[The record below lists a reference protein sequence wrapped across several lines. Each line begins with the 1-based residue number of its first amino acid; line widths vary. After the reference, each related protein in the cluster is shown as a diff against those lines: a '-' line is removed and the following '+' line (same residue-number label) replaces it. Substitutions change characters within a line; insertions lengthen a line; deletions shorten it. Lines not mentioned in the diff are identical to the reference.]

1 MKVTYKNKNLE
12 KTCTVYAITKKEYGE
27 KMAIKIHQRITE
39 LTAATSIEEL
49 TKNKIGR
56 CHLLKGNR
64 KNQYA
69 MDLEHPYRLIF
80 IEVEN
85 ELQIVKVIEI
95 VDYH

>member
-1 MKVTYKNKNLE
+1 MQLLKKNMVK
-12 KTCTVYAITKKEYGE
+12 

-69 MDLEHPYRLIF
+69 MDIEHPYRLIF